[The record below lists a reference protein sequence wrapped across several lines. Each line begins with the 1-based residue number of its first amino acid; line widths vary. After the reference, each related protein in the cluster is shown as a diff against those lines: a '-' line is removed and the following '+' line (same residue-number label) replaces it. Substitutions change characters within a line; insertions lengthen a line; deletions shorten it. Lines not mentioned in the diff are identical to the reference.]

1 MVRLPDDAGDRIYI
15 RELKLVAH
23 IGVPDEE
30 RAKPQGLTVS
40 LTLWPT
46 TGFRELE
53 DRLEKTVN
61 YASICND
68 VKEFVRGR
76 NDKLIETMG
85 DAIAR
90 HLLEAFP
97 LRRVDL
103 ELRKFILPDVD
114 YVAVSLTRER

>member
-1 MVRLPDDAGDRIYI
+1 MLRSSDDAGDRIHI
-15 RELKLVAH
+15 RELKLAARV
-23 IGVPDEE
+23 GVPDEE
-30 RAKPQGLTVS
+30 RARPQRLTVS
-40 LTLWPT
+40 LTLWPI

-53 DRLEKTVN
+53 DRLENTVD
-61 YASICND
+61 YASICEE

>member
-1 MVRLPDDAGDRIYI
+1 MVRLPDDGGDRIHI
-15 RELKLVAH
+15 RELKLTAH
-23 IGVPDEE
+23 IGVPEEE
-30 RAKPQGLTVS
+30 RAKPQRLTVS

-46 TGFRELE
+46 TDFRELE
-53 DRLEKTVN
+53 DRLEKTVD
-61 YASICND
+61 YATICED

-90 HLLEAFP
+90 HVLEAFP

-114 YVAVSLTRER
+114 YVAVLLTRER